1 MVNFGQAAVGLIL
14 LLIVVGGLLYIF
26 YSRTNAIEKTGYGS
40 LIMLALVSLMIPLFW
55 IVESGNETS
64 AQAQQ
69 HTLAIQRGLALYAA
83 NCPPAQ
89 CFGIQGGKV
98 VNPRYNGYTVDALN
112 KLSDDDLTRI
122 ISAGVYNPAAP
133 PPANPNAIP
142 KSDRYG
148 GALLSNDIDYL
159 FQFIR
164 SADPQYLQSKG
175 FDPNENGFNQLPG
188 YLQTNFPALYQTA
201 VSLGAAD
208 QFGKVVDMTKQKAI
222 TINIVQPP
230 PGASCD
236 PSCFEVLNAKVKVGT
251 VITWINK
258 TQIPHT
264 VTAIQGKNTAA
275 PKPAS
280 NIFDSGIGN
289 LIQSNG
295 KFTYT
300 VTQAAYNANP
310 DHVLVYY
317 CQIHPNM
324 LAELTIVP

>member
-14 LLIVVGGLLYIF
+14 VLIVIGGLLYIF

-55 IVESGNETS
+55 IMEGGNETT

-83 NCPPAQ
+83 NCTNQ
-89 CFGIQGGKV
+89 CYGIQGGKV
-98 VNPRYNGYTVDALN
+98 VNPKYNGYTVDALN
-112 KLSDDDLTRI
+112 QLSDDELTRI
-122 ISAGVYNPAAP
+122 ISAGIYNPAAP
-133 PPANPNAIP
+133 PLANPNAIP
-142 KSDRYG
+142 RRDLYG
-148 GALLSNDIDYL
+148 GALLSNDVDYL

-175 FDPNENGFNQLPG
+175 FDPNENGFNQLPD
-188 YLQTNFPALYQTA
+188 YLQANFPALYQAA
-201 VSLGAAD
+201 VSLGNAG
-208 QFGKVVDMTKQKAI
+208 QFGKAVDMTNQKAV

-230 PGASCD
+230 AGASCT

-258 TQIPHT
+258 TQIGHT

-275 PKPAS
+275 PQAAPD
-280 NIFDSGIGN
+280 IFDSGVSN
-289 LIQSNG
+289 LIPSNG
-295 KFTYT
+295 MFTYT

-310 DHVLVYY
+310 DHVLIYY
-317 CQIHPNM
+317 CRIHPDM

>member
-40 LIMLALVSLMIPLFW
+40 LIMLTLVSLMIPVFW
-55 IVESGNETS
+55 IMESGNQAS
-64 AQAQQ
+64 AQVQL
-69 HTLAIQRGLALYAA
+69 HTLAVQRGLLLYAQYCTTGCYA
-83 NCPPAQ
+83 
-89 CFGIQGGKV
+89 IQNGKI
-98 VNPRYNGYTVDALN
+98 VNAMYNGYTVDALN
-112 KLSDDDLTRI
+112 QISDDDLRRI
-122 ISAGVYNPAAP
+122 VSAGIYNPAAP
-133 PPANPNAIP
+133 PPANANAIP
-142 KSDRYG
+142 RSDQYG
-148 GALLSNDIDYL
+148 GALLSNDVEYL

-164 SADPQYLQSKG
+164 SADPQYLRKNG
-175 FDPNENGFNQLPG
+175 FDPNGNGFDQLPD
-188 YLQTNFPALYQTA
+188 YLQNNFTALYQAA
-201 VSLGAAD
+201 VSLGSAG
-208 QFGKVVDMTKQKAI
+208 QFGTATDMTKQKAI

-230 PGASCD
+230 PGATCRT
-236 PSCFEVLNAKVKVGT
+236 SCFEVLNAKVKVGT

-275 PKPAS
+275 PAPAAD
-280 NIFDSGIGN
+280 IFDSGTAN
-289 LIQSNG
+289 LIGSNG

-310 DHVLVYY
+310 DHVLIYY
-317 CQIHPNM
+317 CRIHPDM